1 MSPGE
6 VAAILF
12 GVFAVLVIL
21 RVPVAFAL
29 GLACVP
35 VFFIDDR
42 LTPFLLLNEM
52 LKSYNSF
59 LLLSIPFF
67 MLAANLMNSAG
78 ITDKLI
84 NLSRVLVGWLP
95 GGLGHVSVVVSMLF
109 AGISGSSTAEAAG
122 VGGVL
127 IPAMKKQG
135 YDIEF
140 AVALVACAA
149 VMGVIIPPS
158 ILMVVWGGVISVSIG
173 GLFLA
178 GVLPGLLMGL
188 SFMVVVYIY
197 AKRRNYPVFPRS
209 NAREFASV
217 VGQAILP
224 ILTPG
229 IIVGGIVGGFFT
241 PTEASVVAVLY
252 AMFLGV
258 LVYRKLGWRDM
269 GETMYHSGR
278 FAAISL
284 FCIGT
289 ASAFGWL
296 LAYFHIPQLFVDMV
310 AKWGGGITSV
320 GFITAFCFL
329 VIGCFI
335 DAIPAIIIVG
345 TILSP
350 LAQTVGM
357 HPIHFAIIGVISIA
371 YGLVTPPYGLCLM
384 IACTVGGIKIKHAVK
399 DTLILFVPMLLV
411 LVFVIMVPDAMLWL
425 PRTLMPNLVK

>member
-12 GVFAVLVIL
+12 GVFAVLVIV

-67 MLAANLMNSAG
+67 MLAANLMNAAG

-84 NLSRVLVGWLP
+84 NLSRALVGWLP
-95 GGLGHVSVVVSMLF
+95 GGLGHVSVLVSMLF

-140 AVALVACAA
+140 AVSLVACAA

-178 GVLPGLLMGL
+178 GVLPGVLMGL

-197 AKRRNYPVFPRS
+197 AKRRNYPVYPKPT
-209 NAREFASV
+209 AKEFAKV
-217 VGQAILP
+217 AGEAVLP

-241 PTEASVVAVLY
+241 PTEASAVAVLY
-252 AMFLGV
+252 AILLGV
-258 LVYRKLGWRDM
+258 LIYRRLGIKDM
-269 GETMYHSGR
+269 AENMYHSGR

-310 AKWGGGITSV
+310 AGWGGGITSV

-345 TILSP
+345 TILAP
-350 LAQTVGM
+350 LAQAVGM

-384 IACTVGGIKIKHAVK
+384 IACTIGGIKIKNAVK
-399 DTLILFVPMLLV
+399 DTAILFVPMLLV
-411 LVFVIMVPDAMLWL
+411 LVFVILAPDAMLWL
-425 PRTLMPNLVK
+425 PRTLMPNLIK

>member
-1 MSPGE
+1 MGPGE
-6 VAAILF
+6 VALILF
-12 GVFAVLVIL
+12 GVFAALVIA

-67 MLAANLMNSAG
+67 MLAANLMNAAG

-95 GGLGHVSVVVSMLF
+95 GGLGHVSVLVSMLF

-178 GVLPGLLMGL
+178 GVLPGTLMGL

-197 AKRRNYPVFPRS
+197 AKRRNYPVYPKS
-209 NAREFASV
+209 SGKEVVSV
-217 VGQAILP
+217 IGQAILP

-229 IIVGGIVGGFFT
+229 IIVGGIVGGLFT

-252 AMFLGV
+252 AMLLGV
-258 LVYRKLGWRDM
+258 FIYRRLGLRQLR
-269 GETMYHSGR
+269 ETMYDSATGASVPADAGGVRSSNSFRSGSGGR
-278 FAAISL
+278 RDRLPLQTAASCWEAGRRRSSCTL
-284 FCIGT
+284 RRRARRCD
-289 ASAFGWL
+289 
-296 LAYFHIPQLFVDMV
+296 DM
-310 AKWGGGITSV
+310 TRRCS
-320 GFITAFCFL
+320 
-329 VIGCFI
+329 
-335 DAIPAIIIVG
+335 
-345 TILSP
+345 
-350 LAQTVGM
+350 
-357 HPIHFAIIGVISIA
+357 
-371 YGLVTPPYGLCLM
+371 
-384 IACTVGGIKIKHAVK
+384 
-399 DTLILFVPMLLV
+399 
-411 LVFVIMVPDAMLWL
+411 
-425 PRTLMPNLVK
+425 

>member
-1 MSPGE
+1 MSPTE
-6 VAAILF
+6 VAIILF
-12 GVFAVLVIL
+12 GLFAVLVVL

-29 GLACVP
+29 GLACIP
-35 VFFIDDR
+35 VFFIDER

-52 LKSYNSF
+52 MKSYNSF
-59 LLLSIPFF
+59 LLLAIPFF

-78 ITDKLI
+78 ITDKLV

-135 YDIEF
+135 YDTPF
-140 AVALVACAA
+140 AVSLVACAA

-178 GVLPGLLMGL
+178 GVLPGLLMAI

-197 AKRRNYPVFPRS
+197 AKRRNYPVFAKPS
-209 NAREFASV
+209 FGEMASAL
-217 VGQAILP
+217 GQAILP

-229 IIVGGIVGGFFT
+229 IIIGGIVGGFFT

-252 AMFLGV
+252 AMFLGM
-258 LVYRKLGWRDM
+258 LIYRKLGLAQMREALYD
-269 GETMYHSGR
+269 SGR

-296 LAYFHIPQLFVDMV
+296 LAYFRIPQLFVDMV
-310 AKWGGGITSV
+310 SHWGGGVISV
-320 GFITAFCFL
+320 GLITAFCFL
-329 VIGCFI
+329 VVGCFI

-345 TILSP
+345 TILAP
-350 LAQTVGM
+350 LAESVGM

-384 IACTVGGIKIKHAVK
+384 IACTVGGIKIRDAIR
-399 DTLILFVPMLLV
+399 DTLILFIPMLLV
-411 LVFVIMVPDAMLWL
+411 LAVVILFPDLMLWL
-425 PRTLMPNLVK
+425 PRLLMPTLVN

>member
-1 MSPGE
+1 MGPLE
-6 VAAILF
+6 VALILF
-12 GVFAVLVIL
+12 GIFGALIVL

-59 LLLSIPFF
+59 LLLAIPFF
-67 MLAANLMNSAG
+67 MLAANLMNAAG
-78 ITDKLI
+78 ITEKLI
-84 NLSRVLVGWLP
+84 NLSRALVGHLP
-95 GGLGHVSVVVSMLF
+95 GGLGHVSVLVSMLF

-135 YDIEF
+135 YDTPF
-140 AVALVACAA
+140 TVALVACAA

-173 GLFLA
+173 GLFVA
-178 GVLPGLLMGL
+178 GVLPGVLMGL
-188 SFMVVVYIY
+188 SLMVAVYLY
-197 AKRRNYPVFPRS
+197 AKRRNYPVYPRTTW
-209 NAREFASV
+209 REFLRVSLAAV
-217 VGQAILP
+217 LP

-229 IIVGGIVGGFFT
+229 IIVGGIVFGFFT
-241 PTEASVVAVLY
+241 PTEASVIAVLY

-258 LVYRKLGWRDM
+258 IVYRTLDFKVLKNTLYD
-269 GETMYHSGR
+269 SAR
-278 FAAISL
+278 FAGIAL

-296 LAYFHIPQLFVDMV
+296 LAYFHIPQLVVNAV
-310 AKWGGGITSV
+310 ASWGGGITSV
-320 GFITAFCFL
+320 GFITAGAFL
-329 VIGCFI
+329 FIGCFI
-335 DAIPAIIIVG
+335 DAIPAIIILG
-345 TILSP
+345 TILAP
-350 LAQTVGM
+350 LATKVGM

-384 IACTVGGIKIKHAVK
+384 IACSIGGIKIKDAVR
-399 DTLILFVPMLLV
+399 DTAILFIPMLVV
-411 LVFVIMVPDAMLWL
+411 LLIVILFPDLILWL
-425 PRTLMPNLVK
+425 PRRLMPAFVK

>member
-1 MSPGE
+1 MGPLE
-6 VAAILF
+6 VALILF
-12 GVFAVLVIL
+12 GVFATLVIV

-59 LLLSIPFF
+59 LLLAIPFF
-67 MLAANLMNSAG
+67 MLAANLMNTAG

-95 GGLGHVSVVVSMLF
+95 GGLGHVSVMVSMLF

-178 GVLPGLLMGL
+178 GVLPGALMAL

-197 AKRRNYPVFPRS
+197 AKRRNYPVYAKPS
-209 NAREFASV
+209 GRELLSAL
-217 VGQAILP
+217 GQGILP

-258 LVYRKLGWRDM
+258 VIYRRLGLRQM
-269 GETMYHSGR
+269 RETMYDSGR

-310 AKWGGGITSV
+310 SGWGGGVASV
-320 GFITAFCFL
+320 GFITALCFL

-345 TILSP
+345 TILAP
-350 LAQTVGM
+350 LAESVGM

-384 IACTVGGIKIKHAVK
+384 IACTIGGIKIKHAVK

-411 LVFVIMVPDAMLWL
+411 LVFVILVPDALLWL
-425 PRTLMPNLVK
+425 PRTLMPTLVK